1 MIITTKSRVKKYA
14 GITWVIAFITVA
26 LFFVSAVAGIRYA
39 VLLFLDGI
47 FGLGWLTGILI
58 MVNFYRKLY
67 YLELRKQKRC
77 QTS

>member
-1 MIITTKSRVKKYA
+1 M
-14 GITWVIAFITVA
+14 IAFITVA

-58 MVNFYRKLY
+58 MVTFYRKLY
-67 YLELRKQKRC
+67 YLELRK
-77 QTS
+77 